1 MKGQVAVLGGTGFV
15 GHAVCEHLVE
25 RSGGAGGRIVVP
37 TRRLRHGLAIQP
49 LPTVQLVQAN
59 VHDDRDLA
67 RVLAGCDA
75 VVHLVAI
82 LHGSEAEFDRV
93 HVQLPRRVAAAC
105 KAAGVRRVVHV
116 SALGVAPDAPSR
128 YLRSKAAGEQVWR
141 DSGLDVTVLRPSVIF
156 GARDRFLNL
165 FAQLQTLAPFVPL
178 GGAHARFQPV
188 WVEDVA
194 EAVVRCLDQPAT
206 IGQIVECAGP
216 QQYTLAE
223 LVQLAGRLSGHPRPV
238 QRVIGVQQIGPGQ
251 IGLVQLGK
259 NLRAVGLPIQ
269 HLWRAGIAIG
279 QNDQIVRRKTPAQPI
294 VQHALKVGPAQT
306 ADDIGQSA
314 FGGIGQRPHD
324 TSLGVYTPLMQTS
337 NVNGNSGGYALDVN
351 GHRDSICSQA
361 LWHDHSAACR
371 LA

>member
-37 TRRLRHGLAIQP
+37 TRRLRHGLALQS

-67 RVLAGCDA
+67 RVLAGCEA

-82 LHGSEAEFDRV
+82 LHGSEAEFERV
-93 HVQLPRRVAAAC
+93 HVQLPQRVAAAC

-141 DSGLDVTVLRPSVIF
+141 ESGLDVTVLRPSVIF

-165 FAQLQTLAPFVPL
+165 FAQLQALAPFVPL

-206 IGQIVECAGP
+206 IGQVFECAGP
-216 QQYTLAE
+216 QQFTLAD
-223 LVQLAGRLSGHPRPV
+223 LVRLAGRLSGHPRPV
-238 QRVIGVQQIGPGQ
+238 LPLPGALARLQALVMECLPGEPLMSRDNVDSMQVPNVATPGQPGLEALGVQASGVEGVAAGYLGGVDGPG
-251 IGLVQLGK
+251 
-259 NLRAVGLPIQ
+259 RFMP
-269 HLWRAGIAIG
+269 WRS
-279 QNDQIVRRKTPAQPI
+279 R
-294 VQHALKVGPAQT
+294 
-306 ADDIGQSA
+306 
-314 FGGIGQRPHD
+314 
-324 TSLGVYTPLMQTS
+324 
-337 NVNGNSGGYALDVN
+337 
-351 GHRDSICSQA
+351 HR
-361 LWHDHSAACR
+361 
-371 LA
+371 